1 MTPDEFLNIVCRHER
16 FVNGWVGSARAD
28 LSHQDFSGMR
38 LTSVNLQNAQ
48 LRGINFSDCDLTGAD
63 FSGAD
68 LFRAQ
73 FERSISP
80 ATNFSGADLRG
91 ARFGSATLSG
101 SHFRGADM
109 RPGLRSLWCRCFQRR
124 LCVGEADECQLVP
137 SRCSRG
143 GFSRRRSHRC
153 LADFCAARRRG
164 LRPGGDQRD
173 GGRCPGAKHACQF
186 DPC

>member
-101 SHFRGADM
+101 VSFSGRVHAPRPAISLVQMFPTAPLCWRG
-109 RPGLRSLWCRCFQRR
+109 
-124 LCVGEADECQLVP
+124 
-137 SRCSRG
+137 
-143 GFSRRRSHRC
+143 
-153 LADFCAARRRG
+153 
-164 LRPGGDQRD
+164 
-173 GGRCPGAKHACQF
+173 
-186 DPC
+186 